1 MLSELHRIDSLV
13 RKYFLTRGDPDY
25 QRFLSEKSDLISDRL
40 TDILAIN
47 LPEREAKAFRR
58 MEQSWERFREAL
70 EGVIT
75 ALEGGRGFLQ
85 EEEPV
90 ILLVE
95 ALLEE
100 ASRLGPLTNRALLA
114 QMESSNSSIEQV
126 RTLVW
131 MGGAMAVA
139 AGLLVGVLV
148 VRSITLPIDQLTR
161 ATRKISK
168 GDLGIQVEEGGSDEV
183 AELGRHFNL
192 MIRRLGEA
200 DELKSDF
207 ISRISHELKAPM
219 ASIQETTSL
228 LLEGMPGPLNASQD
242 KLLRLNRD
250 SGDRLS
256 RMINELLQLSRL
268 ESGMERYQYERLDF
282 VVLVQTVI
290 DEIQPICRERGIGI
304 ELSPVEERM
313 AIECDLDRMIQVV
326 RNLVDNSIKFS
337 PPDATIR
344 ISLGWESELPESVP
358 VPLRSSVSCPAGRF
372 LRLSVRDRGPGVK
385 DEEKERVF
393 DKFHQSTRPPN
404 RAAGGVGL
412 GLAVARHIVQAHAG
426 AIWVVDRA
434 GGGSD
439 FQVLISGSRVPGFLP
454 PFARST

>member
-1 MLSELHRIDSLV
+1 
-13 RKYFLTRGDPDY
+13 
-25 QRFLSEKSDLISDRL
+25 
-40 TDILAIN
+40 
-47 LPEREAKAFRR
+47 

-183 AELGRHFNL
+183 AELVPPFQ
-192 MIRRLGEA
+192 
-200 DELKSDF
+200 
-207 ISRISHELKAPM
+207 SHDQ
-219 ASIQETTSL
+219 AS
-228 LLEGMPGPLNASQD
+228 
-242 KLLRLNRD
+242 
-250 SGDRLS
+250 
-256 RMINELLQLSRL
+256 
-268 ESGMERYQYERLDF
+268 
-282 VVLVQTVI
+282 
-290 DEIQPICRERGIGI
+290 
-304 ELSPVEERM
+304 
-313 AIECDLDRMIQVV
+313 
-326 RNLVDNSIKFS
+326 
-337 PPDATIR
+337 
-344 ISLGWESELPESVP
+344 
-358 VPLRSSVSCPAGRF
+358 
-372 LRLSVRDRGPGVK
+372 
-385 DEEKERVF
+385 
-393 DKFHQSTRPPN
+393 
-404 RAAGGVGL
+404 
-412 GLAVARHIVQAHAG
+412 
-426 AIWVVDRA
+426 
-434 GGGSD
+434 GGG
-439 FQVLISGSRVPGFLP
+439 R
-454 PFARST
+454 